1 MSTIA
6 GPGRQMP
13 PVDVRKNEGMSA
25 GRSSHRA
32 GRPAR
37 LLSAVFQPIGDEG
50 RAAMVERRISEAITG
65 GVLHAGERLP
75 SEQDLA
81 QAFGVAPA
89 TVREGLLA
97 LRTRGL
103 VVTRRGRGGGSF
115 VADSADPTAFT
126 QSALIATT
134 RVSLRDAATH
144 YLAITRACVELAAR
158 RADASE
164 VELIRARVH
173 RAHGGDLRSWRRIVD
188 DAVIELAALSQS
200 ARLTRE
206 QMRLQAELSPF
217 FALVDREPA
226 EQQRRLDALDA
237 ILDAVA
243 SADADTAGRL
253 VAEGVAHDV
262 SWLVDYRA
270 QLEAQ

>member
-6 GPGRQMP
+6 GPERQTP
-13 PVDVRKNEGMSA
+13 RVDVRKNEGMAA
-25 GRSSHRA
+25 GRSTHRA

-37 LLSAVFQPIGDEG
+37 LLSAVSQPIGDEA

-126 QSALIATT
+126 QSALVATT

-164 VELIRARVH
+164 VELIRGRVH

-253 VAEGVAHDV
+253 VAEAVAHDV
-262 SWLVDYRA
+262 SWLVVYRA